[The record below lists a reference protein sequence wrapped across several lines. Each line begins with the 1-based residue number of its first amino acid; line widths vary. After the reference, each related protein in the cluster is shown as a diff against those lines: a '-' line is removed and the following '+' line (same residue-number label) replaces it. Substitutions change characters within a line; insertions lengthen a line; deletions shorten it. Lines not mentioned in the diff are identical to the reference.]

1 MTTGPALTFLAIHRF
16 GLGARPGDLARIG
29 ASARDLFRAEVDG
42 KQMAALTGLSFASIN
57 EAAPALRD
65 FSEKE
70 RIERETRRAAQVAGM
85 PNQPGSAQPAPA
97 SPTPASPTPG
107 PPEQMMGGQ
116 PVMGP
121 PASASAPAPAQ
132 SAAQQRQSPSPPPEP
147 PLPQRTYREEARA
160 RFHAMLEPLGGYSER
175 LVAFWSNHF
184 AVSVNKGNPVRTL
197 AGLLERE
204 AIRPHIYG
212 RFADML
218 LAVETHPA
226 MIFFLDNQQS
236 IGPTSR
242 AGSRRGRGL
251 NENLA
256 REILELHT
264 LGVAGGYTQ
273 ADVTALAN
281 IITGWTLTPNNA
293 TDGLPGTFRFNAN
306 MHEPGNHTVLGRSYA
321 EDGFEQ
327 GRKALADIARHPST
341 AQHIAR
347 KLTRHFVADE
357 PPASMV
363 ARVAAVFRDTDGD
376 LQAVSRAVL
385 ESPEAWSAPL
395 TKMRSPQEFL
405 LASARALG
413 RKPDFG
419 QILQPLSAMGHPL
432 WQPGGPN
439 GFPDTN
445 AAWASPEGLKTRL
458 DVAASISRQSANTID
473 PAGLIENLFGAAV
486 STETRQT
493 ILRAETR
500 YQGVALALMSPEFQR
515 R

>member
-1 MTTGPALTFLAIHRF
+1 MSGDAALTLTAIHRF
-16 GLGARPGDLARIG
+16 GLGARPGDLRMIG
-29 ASARDLFRAEVDG
+29 RDARDVFRAEVDG
-42 KQMAALTGLSFASIN
+42 KQMAALSGLTFASIN

-65 FSEKE
+65 FNEKE
-70 RIERETRRAAQVAGM
+70 RLEREARRAVAMPGAAAPPNPVPPAAAQAA
-85 PNQPGSAQPAPA
+85 PAQSPPPTSPPQPAM
-97 SPTPASPTPG
+97 PG
-107 PPEQMMGGQ
+107 QSG
-116 PVMGP
+116 MGP
-121 PASASAPAPAQ
+121 PAPQGA
-132 SAAQQRQSPSPPPEP
+132 QRQPPAEP

-197 AGLLERE
+197 AGLMERE
-204 AIRPHIYG
+204 AIRPHVYG

-236 IGPTSR
+236 IGPNSR
-242 AGSRRGRGL
+242 AGARRGRGL

-264 LGVAGGYTQ
+264 LGVAGGYGQ

-281 IITGWTLTPNNA
+281 VITGWSLTPNNA
-293 TDGLPGTFRFNAN
+293 ADGPPGTFRFNAN
-306 MHEPGNHTVLGRSYA
+306 MHEPGPHVVLGKSYA
-321 EDGFEQ
+321 DEGFAQ
-327 GRKALADIARHPST
+327 GRKALEDIARHPST

-347 KLTRHFVADE
+347 KLTRHFIADD

-363 ARVAAVFRDTDGD
+363 ARIAKVFRDADGD

-413 RKPDFG
+413 RRPDFG
-419 QILQPLSAMGHPL
+419 QILQPLNAMGQPL

-458 DVAASISRQSANTID
+458 DVAVSIARQNAGGLD
-473 PAGLIENLFGAAV
+473 PAGLMETLFGGAV
-486 STETRQT
+486 SAETRQT
-493 ILRAETR
+493 VLRAETR
-500 YQGVALALMSPEFQR
+500 HQAVALALMSPEFQR

>member
-1 MTTGPALTFLAIHRF
+1 MTG
-16 GLGARPGDLARIG
+16 G
-29 ASARDLFRAEVDG
+29 
-42 KQMAALTGLSFASIN
+42 
-57 EAAPALRD
+57 
-65 FSEKE
+65 
-70 RIERETRRAAQVAGM
+70 
-85 PNQPGSAQPAPA
+85 QPGSGQPA
-97 SPTPASPTPG
+97 
-107 PPEQMMGGQ
+107 
-116 PVMGP
+116 MGP
-121 PASASAPAPAQ
+121 PAPAQ
-132 SAAQQRQSPSPPPEP
+132 PPAQRQPPPEP
-147 PLPQRTYREEARA
+147 PLPQRTYREEARV

-184 AVSVNKGNPVRTL
+184 AVSVNKGNPVRTF
-197 AGLLERE
+197 AGLMERE
-204 AIRPHIYG
+204 AIRPNVYG

-226 MIFFLDNQQS
+226 MIYFLDNQQS

-242 AGSRRGRGL
+242 AGNRRGRGL

-256 REILELHT
+256 REIMELHT

-281 IITGWTLTPNNA
+281 VITGWSLTPNNT

-306 MHEPGNHTVLGRSYA
+306 MHEPGPHTVLGKTYA
-321 EDGFEQ
+321 DDGFEQ
-327 GRKALADIARHPST
+327 GKKALADIARHPST

-363 ARVAAVFRDTDGD
+363 ARIAKVFRDSDGD
-376 LQAVSRAVL
+376 LQAVSKAVL

-419 QILQPLSAMGHPL
+419 QILQPLNAMGQPL

-458 DVAASISRQSANTID
+458 DVAASISRQSANAID
-473 PAGLIENLFGAAV
+473 PAGLIDNLFGTAV

-493 ILRAETR
+493 VLRAETR
-500 YQGVALALMSPEFQR
+500 YQAVALALMSPEFQR

>member
-1 MTTGPALTFLAIHRF
+1 MTTNPALTFQAIHRF

-29 ASARDLFRAEVDG
+29 ANARDLFRAEVDG
-42 KQMAALTGLSFASIN
+42 KQMAALTGLTFASIN

-65 FSEKE
+65 FTEKE
-70 RIERETRRAAQVAGM
+70 RMQRESRRAAVVAAT
-85 PNQPGSAQPAPA
+85 PNQPGPAQPAPA
-97 SPTPASPTPG
+97 QTPPAQ
-107 PPEQMMGGQ
+107 PEQMMGGQ
-116 PVMGP
+116 PAMGP
-121 PASASAPAPAQ
+121 PAPPQ
-132 SAAQQRQSPSPPPEP
+132 PAAQQRQPPPEP

-204 AIRPHIYG
+204 AIRPHVYG

-218 LAVETHPA
+218 LAVESHPA
-226 MIFFLDNQQS
+226 MIYFLDNQQS

-273 ADVTALAN
+273 GDVTALAN
-281 IITGWTLTPNNA
+281 VITGWSLTPGNA

-306 MHEPGNHTVLGRSYA
+306 MHEPGAHTVLGKTYA
-321 EDGFEQ
+321 DDGFEQ
-327 GRKALADIARHPST
+327 GRKVLADIASHPST

-363 ARVAAVFRDTDGD
+363 ARIAKVFRDTDGD

-419 QILQPLSAMGHPL
+419 QILQPLNAMGHPL
-432 WQPGGPN
+432 WQPGSPN

-458 DVAASISRQSANTID
+458 DVAASISRQSANAID

-493 ILRAETR
+493 VLRAETR
-500 YQGVALALMSPEFQR
+500 YQAIALALMSPEFQR